1 MDSIYRFLSAV
12 VHPNRLMNILIFT
25 SLMGLAT
32 IISFGFF
39 HTLESPSANIALTYI
54 MAIFLVA
61 RLTSGYLY
69 GFFACLVGVVC
80 INFLFTYPFFALNFT
95 LTGYPITFIAMFT
108 ITVATSAITTNMKEQ
123 AKIISEREKMLMEA
137 EKEKMRANL
146 LRAISHDIRTPLT
159 SIIGSSNV
167 YLENEAMMTDANKRE
182 MVEHISEDAHWP
194 VSYTHLDVYKR
205 QLLSAQKQATVMMS
219 P

>member
-108 ITVATSAITTNMKEQ
+108 ITVATSASRKE
-123 AKIISEREKMLMEA
+123 R
-137 EKEKMRANL
+137 
-146 LRAISHDIRTPLT
+146 
-159 SIIGSSNV
+159 
-167 YLENEAMMTDANKRE
+167 
-182 MVEHISEDAHWP
+182 
-194 VSYTHLDVYKR
+194 
-205 QLLSAQKQATVMMS
+205 
-219 P
+219 